1 MSCVVGV
8 RRRVGRD
15 GVEGRSAGTSGRVGV
30 YTVQEP
36 GKPRQNR
43 PLSWQRDIESATVT
57 TTCGNQSHLRL
68 KGHEGCHHVR
78 HPGRQHANAELHA
91 L

>member
-36 GKPRQNR
+36 GKPRQIDRCRGNVISNQR
-43 PLSWQRDIESATVT
+43 P
-57 TTCGNQSHLRL
+57 
-68 KGHEGCHHVR
+68 
-78 HPGRQHANAELHA
+78 
-91 L
+91 